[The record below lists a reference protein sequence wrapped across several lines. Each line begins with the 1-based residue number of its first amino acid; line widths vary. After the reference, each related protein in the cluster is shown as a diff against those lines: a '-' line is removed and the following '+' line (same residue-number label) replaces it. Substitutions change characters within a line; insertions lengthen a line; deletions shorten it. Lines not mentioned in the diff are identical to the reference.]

1 MVTAVTHG
9 VKISVETEYQP
20 GYSSPVE
27 HHFVFTYRVTIENM
41 SEFSFKLLRRH
52 WFIHDAEKPVQQV
65 EGEGVVGQKPLL
77 EPGQKHQ
84 YVSGC
89 SLLSGFGKMYGT
101 YTMQRIMDGKLFKVI
116 IPEFTMVLPFKLN

>member
-27 HHFVFTYRVTIENM
+27 QHFVFTYRVTIENM
-41 SEFSFKLLRRH
+41 SEFSVKLLRRH
-52 WFIHDAEKPVQQV
+52 WFIHDVEKPVQQV
-65 EGEGVVGQKPLL
+65 EGEGVVGQKPIL

-89 SLLSGFGKMYGT
+89 SLLSGFGKMHGT

-116 IPEFTMVLPFKLN
+116 IPEFTMILPFKLN